1 MSKPPLAYPPR
12 KWYRRVPFLSDK
24 SSLTLLDSNGN
35 RKVTPEASANLWN
48 WFFFSWLN
56 PLIAIGYSRPHI
68 QSELYLLPPS
78 SDVCVYAGKLDG
90 HIERL
95 RERVPEGGGKR
106 WKLNFHSP
114 SWRLARALNASVLVW
129 FWVGGAI
136 KLFAD
141 VATIT
146 SPLLV
151 RAMIRFLQTSEQNRK
166 SGLPE
171 PSIGEGFGMAIGL
184 ALLLASGVMANVHG
198 FYRSYTTGILL
209 RSALIDSLFRRT
221 SAFSPLERASH
232 NLGTSRIISMIS
244 TDVSRID
251 FASGYFHATWTSIIQ
266 ILICLGLS
274 IASLGPSALTGF
286 GLMAILVPSQNYIVK
301 YLFLLRKRSMPFT
314 DARLSAISEAL
325 SSIRLVKVYAW
336 ESALLAKISSLRRS
350 ELKLLRSRLL
360 LRAVNIALSFS
371 VPTLAA
377 VVSFV
382 TYAALGNELDA
393 AEVFSA
399 LTLFM
404 LLRTPLLLLPV
415 AFGAAA
421 DGANAI
427 QRLSGAFDAPMAEHG
442 LLVDEDMEAAVELK
456 EATFSYRVQDHSD
469 EKSEKKP
476 AFSFQLTNL
485 TLTIN
490 RGELFMIVGPVG
502 AGKSTLLGSLVGE
515 TRMES
520 GQAVLGSRAA
530 YAPQQAW
537 LKSGSIREN
546 IVFGRPWNAARY
558 NSVLSACCLTQ
569 DLSTFPSGDETM
581 IGEKG
586 ISLSGGQRQRVAL
599 ARTIYSP
606 SPLLLLDDVFSA
618 LDAHVQAEVVQ
629 KVILERD
636 PRTTLVLVTHS
647 LHLLRHADRI
657 CCLAD
662 GRVEEMGTFAE
673 LMGKEE
679 GKMRRV
685 LEEFARKS
693 SGGKEEGG
701 VEDGDLKEGL
711 PPTDGGD
718 VSHTT
723 SKSSASTDQVP
734 PTSKAMMQTEER
746 FVGSVTA
753 RTYASYVRAGK
764 PAFTLTS
771 FIISMLIFQGGS
783 ILSPLWLQWWQEG
796 RFTTLSSETY
806 MGVYAA
812 LGVSQAIGLLAM
824 SSIFG
829 FFIFYSACQ
838 IHAGAIRSVL
848 YAPIS
853 FFDTTPLGRITHR
866 FSKDI
871 DAIDNVIGEAFR
883 MLLSTVAQVVGAV
896 VLISIILPWFLLA
909 VFVIVILYIL
919 TGMYYRPTARELRR
933 LDALTRSPVYEH
945 VSESLNGIMVIRSL
959 GALQTTLDRNRENL
973 NTENSPYWLSV
984 ACQRWLSVRLDLL
997 GTCLVLLVGLIVVG
1011 SRSSIS
1017 AAQGGVALSYIVTVQ
1032 AVFGFMIRQS
1042 AEIENNMNAIERLLY
1057 YSHDIPQ
1064 EPPHKREGDV
1074 GLVEKKW
1081 PGQGAIEMRN
1091 LVFTH
1096 REGLEPSL
1104 RGVNLVVPAGC
1115 RLALVGR
1122 TGSGKST
1129 MLAALVGMGEITE
1142 GTIMVDGVDV
1152 STIGLNLLR
1161 KKIAFMPQEA
1171 AVVGGTLRYN
1181 LDPFGEHDDAD
1192 LWRVMHQVGLSSI
1205 SAQSSAETLASTDAA
1220 ANEKEKKSSSDD
1232 AAISPSSPSHQ
1243 SQHLTLDTPIHAE
1256 RSDLSSGQRS
1266 LISLA
1271 RALIKDASIFVLDE
1285 ATASMDMELDHRLQ
1299 RVLRENLRGKTTI
1312 VIAHRLDSVV
1322 GSSDLI
1328 CVMDEGR
1335 VAQCGSPMDL
1345 FGEEGG
1351 HFRSLCSDAGL
1362 GELDI
1367 VEARRRFV
1375 GS

>member
-1 MSKPPLAYPPR
+1 MSKSLAYPPR

-35 RKVTPEASANLWN
+35 RKITPEASASLWN

-78 SDVCVYAGKLDG
+78 SDVSVYAGKLDG
-90 HIERL
+90 HIEGL

-106 WKLNFHSP
+106 RRFNFHSP

-129 FWVGGAI
+129 FWVGGAM

-151 RAMIRFLQTSEQNRK
+151 RAIIRFLQTSEQNRK
-166 SGLPE
+166 AGLPE
-171 PSIGEGFGMAIGL
+171 PSIGQGFGMAIGL

-198 FYRSYTTGILL
+198 FYRSYTSGILL

-221 SAFSPLERASH
+221 SAFSPLERAKH
-232 NLGTSRIISMIS
+232 NLETSRIISIIS

-251 FASGYFHATWTSIIQ
+251 FACGYFHATWTSVIQ
-266 ILICLGLS
+266 ILICLGLT
-274 IASLGPSALTGF
+274 IASLGPVALTGF

-325 SSIRLVKVYAW
+325 ASIRLVKVYAW
-336 ESALLAKISSLRRS
+336 ESALLSKISSLRRS

-360 LRAVNIALSFS
+360 LRAVNVALSFS

-442 LLVDEDMEAAVELK
+442 LPIDEDIEAAVEVK
-456 EATFSYRVQDHSD
+456 DATVSYRVQDHSD
-469 EKSEKKP
+469 EKSEKQTS
-476 AFSFQLTNL
+476 SFQLTNL
-485 TLTIN
+485 TVHIN

-502 AGKSTLLGSLVGE
+502 AGKSTFLGSLVGE
-515 TRMES
+515 TRLET
-520 GQAVLGSRAA
+520 GHAVLGSRAA

-546 IVFGRPWNAARY
+546 IVFGRPWNPDRY

-599 ARTIYSP
+599 ARTIYEP

-618 LDAHVQAEVVQ
+618 LDAHVQSEVVQ
-629 KVILERD
+629 KVVLERD
-636 PRTTLVLVTHS
+636 PGTTLVLVTHS

-657 CCLAD
+657 CCLNE
-662 GRVEEMGTFAE
+662 GRVEEMGSFAE
-673 LMGKEE
+673 LMGKE
-679 GKMRRV
+679 GGQMRRV
-685 LEEFARKS
+685 VEEFASKS
-693 SGGKEEGG
+693 SAEEEE
-701 VEDGDLKEGL
+701 VEDGDLKDGV
-711 PPTDGGD
+711 PSTDGGD
-718 VSHTT
+718 ASQTT
-723 SKSSASTDQVP
+723 SKSSSAADQTRH

-746 FVGSVTA
+746 FIGSVTA
-753 RTYASYVRAGK
+753 RTYASYIRAGK
-764 PAFTLTS
+764 PAFTLTF
-771 FIISMLIFQGGS
+771 FILSMLIFQGGS

-796 RFTTLSSETY
+796 RFPTLSSGTY

-838 IHAGAIRSVL
+838 IHADAIRSVL

-933 LDALTRSPVYEH
+933 LDALTRSPIYEH

-1057 YSHDIPQ
+1057 YSHDVPQ

-1081 PGQGAIEMRN
+1081 PGQGAIEMRDV
-1091 LVFTH
+1091 VFTH

-1104 RGVNLVVPAGC
+1104 RGVNLVIPAGC

-1129 MLAALVGMGEITE
+1129 MLAALVGMGEITA

-1161 KKIAFMPQEA
+1161 KRIAFMPQEA
-1171 AVVGGTLRYN
+1171 AVLSGTLRYN

-1205 SAQSSAETLASTDAA
+1205 SAQSSAETLTSSDQ
-1220 ANEKEKKSSSDD
+1220 EKSSPDD
-1232 AAISPSSPSHQ
+1232 AAISPSSHSH

-1362 GELDI
+1362 GELDL

-1375 GS
+1375 SS